1 MNDIIHSPWKV
12 LKTSEVFSA
21 EPWLAL
27 SVQQVRVPDGRVIDD
42 FYQLALPDFTLVFAE
57 TTSGEIIMI
66 RQYKHGAKRTS
77 LTLPGGLV
85 EKGEDPEEAA
95 KRELLEETG
104 YQAESWQSLGSYVV
118 NGNLGCGK
126 GHFFMAAGA
135 KPVQEPESGDLE
147 TMEIK
152 LLSRGQLW
160 EALRSGEVMLLNH
173 AAAIAMAMTAEGA
186 FQEVQPTARATSP
199 ESPSSK
205 SLSRR

>member
-1 MNDIIHSPWKV
+1 MNGLLHSPWQV

-21 EPWLAL
+21 DPWLTL

-42 FYQLALPDFTLVFAE
+42 FYQLSLPDFIVVFAE
-57 TTSGEIIMI
+57 TASGKVIMI
-66 RQYKHGAKRTS
+66 RQYKHGARRTS

-135 KPVQEPESGDLE
+135 RKIREPESGDLE
-147 TMEIK
+147 TMEIE
-152 LLSRGQLW
+152 LLTREKIA
-160 EALRSGEVMLLNH
+160 EALRNGEVMLLNH
-173 AAAIAMAMTAEGA
+173 AAAIAMAMMAEGTSR
-186 FQEVQPTARATSP
+186 EVQPTA
-199 ESPSSK
+199 
-205 SLSRR
+205 

>member
-1 MNDIIHSPWKV
+1 MNDILHSPWKV
-12 LKTSEVFSA
+12 LKTSEVFNA
-21 EPWLAL
+21 DPWLTL

-42 FYQLALPDFTLVFAE
+42 FYQLALPDFTLVFVE
-57 TTSGEIIMI
+57 TSAGEIIMI
-66 RQYKHGAKRTS
+66 RQYKHGARRTS

-104 YQAESWQSLGSYVV
+104 YRAESWQSLGSYVV

-135 KPVQEPESGDLE
+135 RPVQEPESGDLE

-152 LLSRGQLW
+152 LLTRGQLW

-173 AAAIAMAMTAEGA
+173 AAVIAMAMMAEGA
-186 FQEVQPTARATSP
+186 SQEVQPTA
-199 ESPSSK
+199 
-205 SLSRR
+205 

>member
-1 MNDIIHSPWKV
+1 MNDILHSPWQV

-21 EPWLAL
+21 DPWLTL

-42 FYQLALPDFTLVFAE
+42 YYQLSLPDFIVVFAE
-57 TTSGEIIMI
+57 TGKGEVIMI
-66 RQYKHGAKRTS
+66 RQYKHGARRTS

-85 EKGEDPEEAA
+85 EKGEAPEAAA

-104 YQAESWQSLGSYVV
+104 YQADSWKSLGSYVV
-118 NGNLGCGK
+118 NGNLGCGQ

-135 KPVQEPESGDLE
+135 KQVQEPASGDLE
-147 TMEIK
+147 TMEIE
-152 LLSRGQLW
+152 LLTLERLA

-186 FQEVQPTARATSP
+186 SREVQQTG
-199 ESPSSK
+199 
-205 SLSRR
+205 

>member
-1 MNDIIHSPWKV
+1 MNDLLHSPWQV

-42 FYQLALPDFTLVFAE
+42 YYQLALPDFIVVFAE
-57 TTSGEIIMI
+57 TSAGQVIMI
-66 RQYKHGAKRTS
+66 RQYKHGARRTS

-135 KPVQEPESGDLE
+135 RKIREPESGDLE
-147 TMEIK
+147 TMEIE
-152 LLSRGQLW
+152 LLTREKIA
-160 EALRSGEVMLLNH
+160 EALRNGEVMLLNH

-186 FQEVQPTARATSP
+186 SLEVQPTA
-199 ESPSSK
+199 
-205 SLSRR
+205 

>member
-1 MNDIIHSPWKV
+1 MNDILHSPWQV
-12 LKTSEVFSA
+12 LKSSEIFSA
-21 EPWLAL
+21 DPWLTL
-27 SVQQVRVPDGRVIDD
+27 SVQQVRVPDGRIIDD
-42 FYQLALPDFTLVFAE
+42 FYQLALPDFTLVFAA
-57 TTSGEIIMI
+57 TPSGEIIMI

-135 KPVQEPESGDLE
+135 RKIREPESGDLE
-147 TMEIK
+147 TMEIE
-152 LLSRGQLW
+152 LLTREKIA
-160 EALRSGEVMLLNH
+160 EALRNGEVMLLNH

-186 FQEVQPTARATSP
+186 SLEVQPTA
-199 ESPSSK
+199 
-205 SLSRR
+205 

>member
-1 MNDIIHSPWKV
+1 MNDILHSPWQV
-12 LKTSEVFSA
+12 LKTSEIFSA

-27 SVQQVRVPDGRVIDD
+27 SVQQVRVPDGRIIDD
-42 FYQLALPDFTLVFAE
+42 FYQLALPDFTLVFAA
-57 TTSGEIIMI
+57 TPSGEIIMI

-147 TMEIK
+147 TMEIE
-152 LLSRGQLW
+152 LLSREQIA

-173 AAAIAMAMTAEGA
+173 AAVIALAMMAEGA
-186 FQEVQPTARATSP
+186 SEEVQPTA
-199 ESPSSK
+199 
-205 SLSRR
+205 

>member
-27 SVQQVRVPDGRVIDD
+27 SVQQVRVPDGRIIDD
-42 FYQLALPDFTLVFAE
+42 FYQLALPDFTLVFA
-57 TTSGEIIMI
+57 TTPSGEIIMI

-118 NGNLGCGK
+118 NGNRGCGK

-147 TMEIK
+147 TMEIE
-152 LLSRGQLW
+152 LLSREQIA

-173 AAAIAMAMTAEGA
+173 AAVIALAMMAEGA
-186 FQEVQPTARATSP
+186 SEEVQPTA
-199 ESPSSK
+199 
-205 SLSRR
+205 

>member
-1 MNDIIHSPWKV
+1 MNDLLHSPWQV

-42 FYQLALPDFTLVFAE
+42 YYQLSLPDFIVVFAE
-57 TTSGEIIMI
+57 TASGKVIMI
-66 RQYKHGAKRTS
+66 RQYKHGARRTS

-126 GHFFMAAGA
+126 GHFFRAAGA
-135 KPVQEPESGDLE
+135 KQVQEPESGDLE
-147 TMEIK
+147 TMEIE
-152 LLSRGQLW
+152 LLTREKIA
-160 EALRSGEVMLLNH
+160 EALRNGEVMLLNH

-186 FQEVQPTARATSP
+186 SLEVQPTA
-199 ESPSSK
+199 
-205 SLSRR
+205 

>member
-27 SVQQVRVPDGRVIDD
+27 SVQQVRVPDGRIIDD
-42 FYQLALPDFTLVFAE
+42 FYQLALPDFTLVFAA
-57 TTSGEIIMI
+57 TPSGEIIMI

-147 TMEIK
+147 TMEIE
-152 LLSRGQLW
+152 LLSREQIA

-173 AAAIAMAMTAEGA
+173 AAVIALAMMAEGA
-186 FQEVQPTARATSP
+186 SEEVQPTA
-199 ESPSSK
+199 
-205 SLSRR
+205 